1 MAMQTKEA
9 WNLHRNSKSY
19 TGAYPEGYLRN
30 VDRFIGL
37 TGKKVL
43 HLFGGITKTDENNHT
58 NDISKDLPSTF
69 KFDVRK
75 VFPIEDNTY
84 DVVMCDPPYDMDK
97 VHVCS
102 KRGKEIREKIHY
114 GKGLYNTEFVPPYS
128 FMKEAVRVC
137 KPEGFICVLHF
148 LVYKKPD
155 GAERY
160 ALIPIISGPN
170 LRIRALSIF
179 QKLNNGNDGI
189 PPKPKVLGILPTII

>member
-1 MAMQTKEA
+1 MAMETKEA

-43 HLFGGITKTDENNHT
+43 HLFGGITKMDSNNHT

-75 VFPIEDNTY
+75 EFPIEDNIY

-102 KRGKEIREKIHY
+102 KPGQEIRERVHY

-128 FMKEAVRVC
+128 FKEAVRVC
-137 KPEGFICVLHF
+137 KPGGFICVLHF
-148 LVYKKPD
+148 LVYKQPE
-155 GAERY
+155 GAKRY

-170 LRIRALSIF
+170 LRIRALNIF
-179 QKLNNGNDGI
+179 QKFTKDEI
-189 PPKPKVLGILPTII
+189 KMIDKQEVLCKAN